1 MARAMA
7 MGGGSNTKDQ
17 HCTYP
22 LVILVTKN
30 KAEVRDRADF
40 IHTILGY
47 DYEYKYSPAPP
58 PPLMGLLLRLEWKNG
73 TYFIEAETI
82 ARKRELTQCL
92 FSGLKRPMYRTL

>member
-1 MARAMA
+1 MA

-17 HCTYP
+17 HCTHP
-22 LVILVTKN
+22 LAIFVTKN
-30 KAEVRDRADF
+30 KAKVRDRADF

-47 DYEYKYSPAPP
+47 DYKYEYSPAPP

-82 ARKRELTQCL
+82 ARKRGLTQCL

>member
-1 MARAMA
+1 MA
-7 MGGGSNTKDQ
+7 MVGGSNPKDQ

-22 LVILVTKN
+22 LTILVTKN

-47 DYEYKYSPAPP
+47 DYEYEYSPAPP
-58 PPLMGLLLRLEWKNG
+58 PPLMGLLLRLGELKWKNG
-73 TYFIEAETI
+73 THFIEAETI
-82 ARKRELTQCL
+82 ARKRGLTQCL